1 MNVVEPQLKCTK
13 NFTLVYFSC
22 NLVILSTLSELNSSN
37 HGSDRENI
45 VRRLLIRNDP
55 CILFATYITMKLN
68 VASYW
73 MSPNRNVKVLKNLGD
88 KSQPESE
95 GRHIGASCKWASYIN
110 KDIWI

>member
-1 MNVVEPQLKCTK
+1 
-13 NFTLVYFSC
+13 
-22 NLVILSTLSELNSSN
+22 
-37 HGSDRENI
+37 
-45 VRRLLIRNDP
+45 
-55 CILFATYITMKLN
+55 MKLN